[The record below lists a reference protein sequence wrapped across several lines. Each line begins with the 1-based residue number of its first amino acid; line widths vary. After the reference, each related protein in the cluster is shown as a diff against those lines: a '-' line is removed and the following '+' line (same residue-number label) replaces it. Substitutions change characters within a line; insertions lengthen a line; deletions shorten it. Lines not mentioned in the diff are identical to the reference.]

1 MKKSLLI
8 GLLMAVA
15 FAVVVPKAFNAFAEK
30 TVELGAFVQK
40 EKDKDKDKDKDWDDN
55 SFSEKEEFRQTY
67 QLSPGAQVNVSGI
80 NGRVEIETTNGSAAE
95 VYIVRSART
104 KDDLQYRKI
113 IIEPSA
119 ASLVIRGENDKE
131 RDRSYG
137 RDREVRQQVF
147 LKVPRQIDLTA
158 SGVNGRVNV
167 GEVDGPVTVS
177 GVNGRVDVAQALGY
191 SKLSGINGRVT
202 VTIARLGERGARI
215 SGING
220 GVEIRF
226 ADQVNADLEVTGIN
240 GNVSAELP
248 DVTVQGKVDKN
259 NFRAK
264 IGAGGSP
271 IHVSGIN
278 GRVTL
283 TRGGSER

>member
-8 GLLMAVA
+8 GLIMAATFV
-15 FAVVVPKAFNAFAEK
+15 VVVPRAFNAVAEK
-30 TVELGAFVQK
+30 ATEKAAEMSAFVQQRADDDSRFP
-40 EKDKDKDKDKDWDDN
+40 EKDQ
-55 SFSEKEEFRQTY
+55 FRQTY
-67 QLSPGAQVNVSGI
+67 QLSAGAVVNVSGI
-80 NGRVEIETTNGSAAE
+80 NGSVEIETTNGSAAE
-95 VYIVRSART
+95 VYIVRSAKT

-113 IIEPSA
+113 IIEPTA
-119 ASLVIRGENDKE
+119 TSLVIRGENDKDG
-131 RDRSYG
+131 DRNHG

-147 LKVPRQIDLTA
+147 LKLPRQIDLTT

-167 GEVDGPVTVS
+167 GEVDGPVSVS
-177 GVNGRVDVAQALGY
+177 GVNGRVDVAQAMGY
-191 SKLSGINGRVT
+191 SKLSGINGKVT
-202 VTIARLGERGARI
+202 VTIAKLGERGARI

-226 ADQVNADLEVTGIN
+226 ADEVNADLEVSGIN
-240 GNVSAELP
+240 GNVNTELSN
-248 DVTVQGKVDKN
+248 VTLQGKMEKN

-264 IGAGGSP
+264 IGSGGSP

-283 TRGGSER
+283 MRSGSER

>member
-8 GLLMAVA
+8 ALMMAAA

-30 TVELGAFVQK
+30 AAEVSASVQK
-40 EKDKDKDKDKDWDDN
+40 EERDRGDDTLQ
-55 SFSEKEEFRQTY
+55 EKEEIRQTY
-67 QLSPGAQVNVSGI
+67 QLSAGAHVNVSGI
-80 NGRVEIETTNGSAAE
+80 NGRVEIETTNGGAAE

-113 IIEPSA
+113 IIEPTA
-119 ASLVIRGENDKE
+119 TSLVIRGENDKD
-131 RDRSYG
+131 RDRNHG

-147 LKVPRQIDLTA
+147 LKLPRQIDLTT

-177 GVNGRVDVAQALGY
+177 GVNGRVDVAQAMGY
-191 SKLSGINGRVT
+191 SRLSGINGKVT
-202 VTIARLGERGARI
+202 VTIARLGERGANI

-226 ADQVNADLEVTGIN
+226 ADEVNADLEVSGIN
-240 GNVSAELP
+240 GNVNTELP
-248 DVTVQGKVDKN
+248 NVTLQGKMEKN

-264 IGAGGSP
+264 IGSGGSP

>member
-1 MKKSLLI
+1 MKKRLLI
-8 GLLMAVA
+8 GLMMAAA
-15 FAVVVPKAFNAFAEK
+15 FVVVVPRAFNAFAEK
-30 TVELGAFVQK
+30 AVEVGALVQREK
-40 EKDKDKDKDKDWDDN
+40 ADNWKDDTLPEKD
-55 SFSEKEEFRQTY
+55 EIRQTY
-67 QLSPGAQVNVSGI
+67 QLSAGARVDVSGI

-104 KDDLQYRKI
+104 KDDLQYRQI
-113 IIEPSA
+113 IIEPSSS
-119 ASLVIRGENDKE
+119 SLVIRGENDKD
-131 RDRSYG
+131 RDRNHG
-137 RDREVRQQVF
+137 RDREVRQHVF
-147 LKVPRQIDLTA
+147 LKLPRQIDLTA

-191 SKLSGINGRVT
+191 SKLSGINGKVS
-202 VTIARLGERGARI
+202 VTIAKLGERGAKI

-226 ADQVNADLEVTGIN
+226 ADEVNADLEVSGIN
-240 GNVSAELP
+240 GQVNTELSNVTLL
-248 DVTVQGKVDKN
+248 GKMEKN
-259 NFRAK
+259 NFKAK
-264 IGAGGSP
+264 IGSGGSP